1 MRHDTIKTM
10 TIVTNQGDVRYIS
23 KGEHFN
29 WWESV
34 RKNIVIIL
42 ISVLIC
48 FKKNAILLAYRE
60 GNIEAGGVSMDG
72 ILDGKPGM
80 TIDELIALLEKGPI
94 KAESNNEDKAEIK
107 ENK

>member
-1 MRHDTIKTM
+1 M
-10 TIVTNQGDVRYIS
+10 
-23 KGEHFN
+23 
-29 WWESV
+29 
-34 RKNIVIIL
+34 
-42 ISVLIC
+42 
-48 FKKNAILLAYRE
+48 AYRE
-60 GNIEAGGVSMDG
+60 GNIEAGGVSKDG

>member
-1 MRHDTIKTM
+1 M
-10 TIVTNQGDVRYIS
+10 
-23 KGEHFN
+23 
-29 WWESV
+29 
-34 RKNIVIIL
+34 
-42 ISVLIC
+42 
-48 FKKNAILLAYRE
+48 AYRE

-107 ENK
+107 QVTATSRKIGGIFIPNFKKVRTRQYEKIIY

>member
-1 MRHDTIKTM
+1 M
-10 TIVTNQGDVRYIS
+10 
-23 KGEHFN
+23 
-29 WWESV
+29 
-34 RKNIVIIL
+34 IIL

-94 KAESNNEDKAEIK
+94 KQKKKKTSNSHQSKDWWYFYTQF
-107 ENK
+107 

>member
-1 MRHDTIKTM
+1 M
-10 TIVTNQGDVRYIS
+10 
-23 KGEHFN
+23 
-29 WWESV
+29 
-34 RKNIVIIL
+34 
-42 ISVLIC
+42 
-48 FKKNAILLAYRE
+48 AYRE

-94 KAESNNEDKAEIK
+94 KTESNNEDKAEIK